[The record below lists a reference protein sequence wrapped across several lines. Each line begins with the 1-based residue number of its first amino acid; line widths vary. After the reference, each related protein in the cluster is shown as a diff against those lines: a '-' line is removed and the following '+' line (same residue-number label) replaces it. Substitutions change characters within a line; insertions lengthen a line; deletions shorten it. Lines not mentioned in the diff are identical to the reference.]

1 MKADLVYPLR
11 AGSYNT
17 EFPELCYSLRSAPDG
32 HQVWVLG
39 GKPKWLVNANHVPI
53 PQSQGKYQNV
63 RKIMRWA
70 CVSPLISDPFL
81 WLNDDVF
88 WLTPETPMLH
98 GGPFAGYVHRLAGNA
113 YSRGGRETL
122 RILHSQ
128 GYADPLSWS
137 LHTPLLVHKDAM
149 LAALDLAADSR
160 LAIHVRTLY
169 GALAALQGTQHR
181 DVKVHANGLPD
192 PAWPYLST
200 SDEAFQRREVGQWI
214 RSRWP
219 VPSSYEG

>member
-11 AGSYNT
+11 AGTYNT
-17 EFPELCYSLRSAPDG
+17 QFPELRYSLRSAPDG

-39 GKPKWLVNANHVPI
+39 GKPKWLVNANHVPVAQ
-53 PQSQGKYQNV
+53 PGGKYQNV

-70 CVSPLISDPFL
+70 CNSPLISDPFL
-81 WLNDDVF
+81 WLNDDMF
-88 WLTPETPMLH
+88 WLTPTTPMLH
-98 GGPFAGYVHRLAGNA
+98 GGPFAGYVSRLAGNA

-137 LHTPLLVHKDAM
+137 LHTPILVHKQPM
-149 LAALDLAADSR
+149 LVALDLAADSR

-169 GALAALQGTQHR
+169 GALSALEGVQHR
-181 DVKVHANGLPD
+181 DVKVHASGLPD
-192 PAWPYLST
+192 PEWPYVST

-214 RSRWP
+214 RNRWQ
-219 VPSSYEG
+219 VPSSYEA